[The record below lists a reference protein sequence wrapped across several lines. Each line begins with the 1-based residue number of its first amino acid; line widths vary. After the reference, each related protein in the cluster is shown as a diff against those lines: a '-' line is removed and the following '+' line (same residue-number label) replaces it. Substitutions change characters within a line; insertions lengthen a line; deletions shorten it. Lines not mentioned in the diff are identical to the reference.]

1 MPTCLLSPSP
11 GFSVPVMLHTGRF
24 TTTSFS
30 ATQRNNIVAT
40 SFRNLAATL
49 LQHWTLCCA
58 KKGDV
63 TRGDSQRRVLAQHSV
78 AMLEQCCNHSK
89 QYRNNIMLQRCVA
102 LKRELKQQRRRR
114 VRKRHLKGEV
124 DAWNFIMLIPCRSIR
139 KMLATI
145 SGVKCLNSVSK
156 VRKGK
161 RKPLSCVH
169 VLHKTWN

>member
-1 MPTCLLSPSP
+1 MFISSVSLTILLNCSIFLVFCLNKWSILSLNTLTPLNMDPQVMPTRLLSTSP
-11 GFSVPVMLHTGRF
+11 GFSVSVMFHSGRF
-24 TTTSFS
+24 ATTSFS
-30 ATQRNNIVAT
+30 ATQR
-40 SFRNLAATL
+40 
-49 LQHWTLCCA
+49 C
-58 KKGDV
+58 
-63 TRGDSQRRVLAQHSV
+63 

-114 VRKRHLKGEV
+114 QRKRHLKGEV
-124 DAWNFIMLIPCRSIR
+124 DAWNFIVLIPSRSIR

-145 SGVKCLNSVSK
+145 SVVKCLNSVSK